1 MANSRAKARKI
12 PDKPETSYWIKKEES
27 AQRKTGDVKR
37 TEKLVIERFP
47 LAIPFNMEEKQSSS
61 LSKNANKCRR
71 NNWIRKSPL
80 EKHHNN
86 DTEDDKTTE

>member
-1 MANSRAKARKI
+1 
-12 PDKPETSYWIKKEES
+12 
-27 AQRKTGDVKR
+27 
-37 TEKLVIERFP
+37 
-47 LAIPFNMEEKQSSS
+47 MEEKQSSS

-71 NNWIRKSPL
+71 NNGIRKSPL